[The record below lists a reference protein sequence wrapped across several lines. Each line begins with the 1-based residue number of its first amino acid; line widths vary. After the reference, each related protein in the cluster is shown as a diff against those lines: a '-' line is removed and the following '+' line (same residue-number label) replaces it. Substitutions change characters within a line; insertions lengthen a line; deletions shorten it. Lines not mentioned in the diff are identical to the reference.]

1 MTWKWV
7 VVLMTLVACSSA
19 YAGQFSFSEREKQQQ
34 DQEQQKKAD
43 EQQYIQSLLVTPCG
57 KGLSGKKTAVIVAER
72 HSDGGYVTEQ
82 SNYGLLFAEINSR
95 LTQIG
100 LRTCTQEEIK
110 AQIKAAEIEAFMN
123 NDPDAQM
130 GAASRLG
137 ASFMLRGLIESR
149 VTENKVVNVT
159 EVAVT
164 VSLVLVG
171 SNGKIVGQSSVS
183 GESYSGS
190 DTIGTALTI
199 VKEQADRAVA
209 ELYSSYCRELADN
222 KQ

>member
-7 VVLMTLVACSSA
+7 AVLMALAACSSA
-19 YAGQFSFSEREKQQQ
+19 YAGKFSFSERERQQQ
-34 DQEQQKKAD
+34 DQEQQQKAD
-43 EQQYIQSLLVTPCG
+43 EQQYIQSLLATPCG
-57 KGLSGKKTAVIVAER
+57 RGLSGKKTAVIVAER
-72 HSDGGYVTEQ
+72 HSDGEYVTEQ
-82 SNYGLLFAEINSR
+82 SNYGLLFTEINSR
-95 LTQIG
+95 LRQIG

-110 AQIKAAEIEAFMN
+110 SQIKAAEIEAFMN

-137 ASFMLRGLIESR
+137 ASFILRGLIESR
-149 VTENKVVNVT
+149 VTQNRVANVA
-159 EVAVT
+159 EVSVT

-171 SNGKIVGQSSVS
+171 TNGKIVGQSSVS

-190 DTIGTALTI
+190 DAIGTALNL

-209 ELYSSYCRELADN
+209 ELYSSYCRELAVD
-222 KQ
+222 QQ